1 MRNTA
6 NTSSAA
12 ALIPSM
18 AELSKIGD
26 RHSSDSEPVGLN
38 DSERAMSIDD
48 GSRSN
53 QLPGM
58 VSSRTA
64 ATLLCHESRETGN
77 KQPASQPLPTSLL
90 FSFTVSLLILQVAIS
105 PCDGSIRNCHSLKS
119 QHDDFI
125 SAT

>member
-6 NTSSAA
+6 ITSSAA

-58 VSSRTA
+58 VSRRA
-64 ATLLCHESRETGN
+64 ALTLQGHESREPETVCTIAR
-77 KQPASQPLPTSLL
+77 PSSLL
-90 FSFTVSLLILQVAIS
+90 FSFPVSLLILRLAIS

-119 QHDDFI
+119 HHDDFT
-125 SAT
+125 SAI

>member
-48 GSRSN
+48 GS
-53 QLPGM
+53 
-58 VSSRTA
+58 
-64 ATLLCHESRETGN
+64 
-77 KQPASQPLPTSLL
+77 
-90 FSFTVSLLILQVAIS
+90 
-105 PCDGSIRNCHSLKS
+105 
-119 QHDDFI
+119 
-125 SAT
+125 